1 MSTALWTDSRFYG
14 PELLQISDSVAREK
28 GLEKEKILEAMEV
41 AIQKAARSKYGNEHD
56 IRVVIDRRTGEVTI
70 MKCVTVKEIVEDEFT
85 DISLEEAQ
93 KLDPN
98 ATIGHVFT
106 TTLPP
111 INFGRVSAQVG
122 RQIINQKIR
131 EAEREKQYDEF
142 KDRVGEIIS
151 GVVKRAETNSVTLDI
166 GRTEAVIKRDQL
178 IPKENFRVG
187 DRVRAYIVDVSRETK
202 GAQIFL
208 SRTHPN
214 FLAKLFMQEVPEI
227 YDGIIEIKSVARDPG
242 SRAKV
247 AVYAADTNID
257 PVGACV
263 GVRGSRVQAIIQELQ
278 GEKID
283 IVLWSDDPATFAVN
297 ALAPAEISKVV
308 VDEENHKFEVL
319 APDSQLSLAIGR
331 RGQNVRLASQLI
343 GWNVTVVSESE
354 AIEKQNR
361 EYQERAQA
369 FMDAL
374 DCDEVMARLLVTEGF
389 YSVEELAFTPREEL
403 MTIEG
408 FDENLA
414 DELISRAKVYIEKK
428 EAEAADQIKKLNI
441 DPKILELGVFS
452 NEMLVKLAEQK
463 ILKMSDLA
471 DLSSDELIDI
481 LPDLTV
487 DQANDIIMAARKD
500 WFE

>member
-1 MSTALWTDSRFYG
+1 
-14 PELLQISDSVAREK
+14 
-28 GLEKEKILEAMEV
+28 
-41 AIQKAARSKYGNEHD
+41 
-56 IRVVIDRRTGEVTI
+56 
-70 MKCVTVKEIVEDEFT
+70 MKCVTVKEVVEDEFT
-85 DISLEEAQ
+85 DISLEEAL

-106 TTLPP
+106 TILPP

-142 KDRVGEIIS
+142 KGRVGEIIS
-151 GVVKRAETNSVTLDI
+151 GVVKRAEINSVTLDI
-166 GRTEAVIKRDQL
+166 GRTEAVIKKEQL

-242 SRAKV
+242 SRAKI

-354 AIEKQNR
+354 AIERQNR
-361 EYQERAQA
+361 EYQERSQA
-369 FMDAL
+369 FMEAL
-374 DCDEVMARLLVTEGF
+374 DCDEVIARLLVTEGF
-389 YSVEELAFTPREEL
+389 YTVEELASVPLEEL
-403 MTIEG
+403 LSIEG

-414 DELISRAKVYIEKK
+414 NELISRAKVYLEKK
-428 EAEAADQIKKLNI
+428 EAEAAAQIKKLNI

-463 ILKMSDLA
+463 IVKLSDLA

-481 LPDLTV
+481 LPDLNI